1 VRLRKPKIAPSAV
14 VWLVLGAIYFLVPL
28 IATLLF
34 SLKDAQTGKCCS
46 LSAYGVIL
54 HDPQFWSTIKVS
66 FRLALETPGQ
76 ENQAKEFLVT
86 QLMDAYLQ
94 GKDYSKATAFGAEM
108 IGQAQQN
115 QSRVGPAILLEVR
128 NLVSHGAPDDALHL
142 IELALKMDPPLA
154 DNYARQLR
162 DLDAQ
167 VRAKAQQAAPAQPTA
182 P

>member
-1 VRLRKPKIAPSAV
+1 MS
-14 VWLVLGAIYFLVPL
+14 
-28 IATLLF
+28 
-34 SLKDAQTGKCCS
+34 
-46 LSAYGVIL
+46 
-54 HDPQFWSTIKVS
+54 
-66 FRLALETPGQ
+66 
-76 ENQAKEFLVT
+76 
-86 QLMDAYLQ
+86 
-94 GKDYSKATAFGAEM
+94 
-108 IGQAQQN
+108 
-115 QSRVGPAILLEVR
+115 QSLLEVR